1 MPADAGDDG
10 EDPVIRAERA
20 HLITS
25 REYLRQM
32 RQNVLAINPMAG
44 DRVSLQYLM
53 ADLYRRAESLKD
65 LPDAPL
71 FFGRLDYGDLAGD
84 TEFAGATGRGAPG
97 ARGDGGREPPM
108 RGLRPP
114 GASSCRSAGLTGR
127 SLRRSLATW
136 AGRLRPASTS
146 SSLAAMSA

>member
-25 REYLRQM
+25 REYLRLM
-32 RQNVLAINPMAG
+32 RENVLAINPLAG
-44 DRVSLQYLM
+44 DRVSLEYLK

-71 FFGRLDYGDLAGD
+71 FFGRLDYGDLDGD
-84 TEFAGATGRGAPG
+84 TEFAGPTGRGAPG

-108 RGLRPP
+108 REVSPP
-114 GASSCRSAGLTGR
+114 G
-127 SLRRSLATW
+127 LA
-136 AGRLRPASTS
+136 LHI
-146 SSLAAMSA
+146 